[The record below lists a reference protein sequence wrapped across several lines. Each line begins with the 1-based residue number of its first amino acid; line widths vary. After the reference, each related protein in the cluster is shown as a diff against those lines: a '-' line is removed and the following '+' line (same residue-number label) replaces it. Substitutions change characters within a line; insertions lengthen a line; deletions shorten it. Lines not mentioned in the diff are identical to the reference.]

1 MYTEIKDGKRVLKS
15 KIKLKDDFE
24 NILKEYKFKEYSQ
37 DIWNNE
43 ETETLIEIHKDNKGK
58 RYVE

>member
-43 ETETLIEIHKDNKGK
+43 ETETLS
-58 RYVE
+58 